1 VALFPLGLQL
11 RDNLELTKQK
21 LDLATIALH
30 NGAVAKGQGTRR
42 VSLAAA
48 RWNYAAS
55 LSLPDVSQRD
65 VRIAIELRVNS
76 GTCGVGLVGQ
86 DGSTFLLERVCLPGQ
101 QRIVLRCGGSL
112 AATAIVFRTVDQND
126 CPLEFEVMEI
136 ICEVKP
142 MNSEYFGLVTV
153 RDYAAESEPGSDG
166 AKVFE
171 DDLAQGINRARLA
184 HLASLDLPV
193 NGKRVL
199 DVGCG
204 VGHFSRF
211 YLERGCTWFGIEGRQ
226 SNIDVMRRLYP
237 DVDGAVADVQDSSF
251 ARRGQYDVVH
261 CFGLLYHLESPIAAL
276 RNIRAVCA
284 GFVLLETMVAD
295 ANMPLMLIVDESKSV
310 NQALAGVGCRPS
322 PAYVTM
328 ALNRVGF
335 RHIYLAS
342 PGPDHGDFRFEWRN
356 DLSIRR
362 GNNNLRCVFVAS
374 DTPMERPGLTE
385 LLY

>member
-1 VALFPLGLQL
+1 MPSWTRACVL
-11 RDNLELTKQK
+11 RSGD
-21 LDLATIALH
+21 
-30 NGAVAKGQGTRR
+30 
-42 VSLAAA
+42 SLAAK
-48 RWNYAAS
+48 S
-55 LSLPDVSQRD
+55 
-65 VRIAIELRVNS
+65 
-76 GTCGVGLVGQ
+76 
-86 DGSTFLLERVCLPGQ
+86 
-101 QRIVLRCGGSL
+101 
-112 AATAIVFRTVDQND
+112 IVFRTVDPND
-126 CPLEFEVMEI
+126 GSLDFEVMEI
-136 ICEVKP
+136 VHEVRP
-142 MNSEYFGLVTV
+142 MNSEYLGLVTA
-153 RDYAAESEPGSDG
+153 RDYAAEPSPGADD
-166 AKVFE
+166 AKLFE
-171 DDLAQGINRARLA
+171 DELAQGINRARLA

-251 ARRGQYDVVH
+251 GHRGQYDVVH
-261 CFGLLYHLESPIAAL
+261 CFGLLYHLESPMAAL
-276 RNIRAVCA
+276 RNIRAVCTR
-284 GFVLLETMVAD
+284 FLLLETMVAD

-342 PGPDHGDFRFEWRN
+342 PGPDHRDFRFEWRN

-362 GNNNLRCVFVAS
+362 GDNNLRCVFVAS

-385 LLY
+385 LLF